1 MLGCFGD
8 LKNEIWTK
16 MLICISYEDVN
27 TIKTYK
33 RFLLSFV
40 NVGTPK
46 SVNFVSE
53 EKEKN
58 TKVTKTG
65 FFLSRV
71 GAQISFRKDPLSKN
85 GR

>member
-1 MLGCFGD
+1 MLQGSG
-8 LKNEIWTK
+8 IT
-16 MLICISYEDVN
+16 
-27 TIKTYK
+27 
-33 RFLLSFV
+33 FV

-53 EKEKN
+53 EKEKKN